1 MLTVSMLA
9 GTLDLDL
16 GRGSGAVL
24 GGSCLAAS
32 QLQLLS
38 RDEGAEVGEG
48 LSMSEVVDVRELDEA
63 DEVTEAIEVGRLA
76 SKTNLAAVPV
86 GIGLIRT
93 GDRVLR
99 KSR

>member
-9 GTLDLDL
+9 GTVAL
-16 GRGSGAVL
+16 GNGAVL

-32 QLQLLS
+32 QWQLLS
-38 RDEGAEVGEG
+38 RDDGADVGER
-48 LSMSEVVDVRELDEA
+48 LSAREAVDVRELDEA

-76 SKTNLAAVPV
+76 SKTNLAGDPV
-86 GIGLIRT
+86 GMGLMRT

>member
-9 GTLDLDL
+9 GSLGLD
-16 GRGSGAVL
+16 SGAVL
-24 GGSCLAAS
+24 GGSCFAAS

-38 RDEGAEVGEG
+38 REEGADVGEG
-48 LSMSEVVDVRELDEA
+48 LSMGPLVEVNEVVEL

-76 SKTNLAAVPV
+76 SKTNLVLDPV
-86 GIGLIRT
+86 GMGLMRT
-93 GDRVLR
+93 GERVLR